1 MTDPTISI
9 MIKAKWDVDK
19 RRLRRFFIRVLPPNR
34 RGMHAPAKKQSRMNP
49 AGGGLVRL
57 IGRCSVARSFTTGR
71 YRPASN
77 HILATSLFLLLMGI
91 ILAAC
96 ADNSVPPTP
105 LAQEPTATMQPTP
118 TLIPG
123 LPTDLPPPTIGPT
136 ATFTPIPTP
145 TATPPPATR
154 IALGQAALDEGNLSA
169 AADQFETGLSQPEA
183 LSDPQQI
190 EALLSLGKAYLQD
203 GRFPQAAATFTQ
215 LLGTGQAPTETGFLL
230 AQALEGA
237 GDNEGAI
244 AAFQAYLD
252 ANPEMA
258 AYVRPRIAAAYLA
271 LDDTT
276 QAIAAYEAALNG
288 PAHRLTLINIHQQL
302 ADLYLANED
311 YAAAISHYDA
321 IHDLAQ
327 TEFTRGQMTYLA
339 GMAELQTGDVP
350 AAQAYFA
357 KGVTD
362 YPRAYESYLGL
373 VQLVD
378 AGVPVDEFQR
388 ALVDFYADAYDPAVA
403 AFQRYLTDNPD
414 DFRADA
420 YLYLAWSY
428 EAVGNLEAALA
439 QLDAYAAIEP
449 AGALIERAKIMAR
462 VGDDETAVTH
472 YLTYLATYPDSPDAS
487 LANWQAAQLSEWEG
501 DTDTAVTLY
510 QSLANNY
517 SWHEDAP
524 EALFRAGFLADENGD
539 EETAVNLWQQTIQ
552 NYPQATYGSA
562 ALVWL
567 LKTGPVTPTLA
578 VTPAITI
585 TPTVTVTPTGT
596 ITATT
601 ATTPTTTT
609 EPLALSL
616 AELEELARENGRVD
630 YYPLRAQD
638 LADGIAPFPPV
649 EDLVLADGG
658 NGRAEAETW
667 LRDLLGLEPETDVAQ
682 LSPILTAD
690 ERFIIG
696 QKLWQAGLL
705 ESAKRELE
713 SLRADVADDA
723 LLSYQLGLFFREI
736 GLYRSSI
743 LAATSVLNLTNQTV
757 FTAPP
762 FIGRLAY
769 PVYYADLILPLAGQY
784 GYDPLLQFSLVRQE
798 SLFESF
804 ARSGAAAQG
813 LAQVIPDTGAYIAQR
828 LAWPDFVNEDL
839 YKPYVGLAFGAYYLD
854 QQLRAF
860 DGFTAAALSA
870 YNAGPGNAAAW
881 YEQAGADHDLYLE
894 TVNFAETRLYIERI
908 YTGYVVYRFL
918 YGGG

>member
-1 MTDPTISI
+1 ML
-9 MIKAKWDVDK
+9 KAKWDADK
-19 RRLRRFFIRVLPPNR
+19 RRFLQAVAGVPTEPPPAPVPVQLRFSIRVHL
-34 RGMHAPAKKQSRMNP
+34 
-49 AGGGLVRL
+49 
-57 IGRCSVARSFTTGR
+57 R
-71 YRPASN
+71 YLRPV
-77 HILATSLFLLLMGI
+77 LFLLAVLL
-91 ILAAC
+91 LAAC
-96 ADNSVPPTP
+96 ANDPIPPTP
-105 LAQEPTATMQPTP
+105 LAQEPTATMPPTP

-123 LPTDLPPPTIGPT
+123 LPTDPPPPTIAPSP
-136 ATFTPIPTP
+136 TFTPIPTP

-154 IALGQAALDEGNLSA
+154 IALGEAALAEGNLET
-169 AADQFETGLSQPEA
+169 AADQLATGLSEAEA
-183 LSDPQQI
+183 LTEPQQI
-190 EALLSLGKAYLQD
+190 AALLSLGKAYLDD
-203 GRFPQAAATFTQ
+203 GRFPEAATTFTQ
-215 LLGTGQAPTETGFLL
+215 LLDTGQAPTETGFLL

-244 AAFQAYLD
+244 AAYQAYLD

-258 AYVRPRIAAAYLA
+258 AYVQPRIAAAYLA
-271 LDDTT
+271 LGDTA
-276 QAIAAYEAALNG
+276 QAIAAYEAALTG
-288 PAHRLTLINIHQQL
+288 PAHRLTIINIHQQL
-302 ADLYLANED
+302 ADLYLADEN
-311 YAAAISHYDA
+311 YAAAIDHYNA
-321 IHDLAQ
+321 IHDLAE

-339 GMAELQTGDVP
+339 GLAELQIGDVA
-350 AAQAYFA
+350 AAQADFA
-357 KGVTD
+357 KGVAE

-403 AFQRYLTDNPD
+403 AFQRYLADNPE

-428 EAVGNLEAALA
+428 EALGDLEAALA
-439 QLDAYAAIEP
+439 QLDAYAASEP
-449 AGALIERAKIMAR
+449 VGALIERAKMMAR
-462 VGDDETAVTH
+462 VGDGETAIAN
-472 YLTYLATYPDSPDAS
+472 YLAYLETYPDGPDAPF
-487 LANWQAAQLSEWEG
+487 ANWRAAQLTEQAG
-501 DTDTAVTLY
+501 DSAAAISLY

-524 EALFRAGFLADENGD
+524 EALFRAGFLADEMGD
-539 EETAVNLWQQTIQ
+539 EGTAVTLWQQTIQ
-552 NYPQATYGSA
+552 NYPQTEYGSA

-567 LKTGPVTPTLA
+567 LKTGPVTTTIPISPTTTLSA
-578 VTPAITI
+578 TTTTI
-585 TPTVTVTPTGT
+585 TPTNP
-596 ITATT
+596 
-601 ATTPTTTT
+601 
-609 EPLALSL
+609 LSL
-616 AELEELARENGRVD
+616 ALALAENRVD
-630 YYPLRAQD
+630 YYPLRALD
-638 LADGIAPFPPV
+638 VAAGAAPFPPV
-649 EDLVLADGG
+649 AELQLGMVDAD
-658 NGRAEAETW
+658 RAQAETW
-667 LRDLLGLEPETDVAQ
+667 LRDLLALEPETDIAE
-682 LSPILTAD
+682 LSPILTED

-696 QKLWQAGLL
+696 EKLWRAGLL
-705 ESAKRELE
+705 EAAKRELE

-723 LLSYQLGLFFREI
+723 LLSYQLALFFREI

-769 PVYYADLILPLAGQY
+769 PVYYADLILPLAEQY
-784 GYDPLLQFSLVRQE
+784 GYDPLLQFALVRQE

-870 YNAGPGNAAAW
+870 YNAGPGNAAIW

-918 YGGG
+918 YGG